1 MRPQASDRWESC
13 RRFEKAGNLVVA
25 IDVWSRTTISM
36 RKQVRRRHG
45 GPRVDGAAVLREAA
59 HHPQA
64 VSPLRGLRV
73 GRLGR
78 PFHGKFCGDAGRAG
92 VIGELDKSLQKA
104 SRQTQLVPEGA
115 TRGEIFIER
124 RLQRAHIAAPG
135 HGSAMPR
142 SDAISTL
149 A

>member
-1 MRPQASDRWESC
+1 MALQYCAKRRTIPKRLAHCAGFAS
-13 RRFEKAGNLVVA
+13 
-25 IDVWSRTTISM
+25 
-36 RKQVRRRHG
+36 
-45 GPRVDGAAVLREAA
+45 
-59 HHPQA
+59 
-64 VSPLRGLRV
+64 
-73 GRLGR
+73 
-78 PFHGKFCGDAGRAG
+78 GKFCGDAGRADA
-92 VIGELDKSLQKA
+92 IGELDKSLQKA

-115 TRGEIFIER
+115 TPGEIFIER